1 MARPRVKAP
10 KCFMIVSGDS
20 IINLETTEEREKAI
34 RRAKF
39 EKDYKRNKKVFSCI
53 TKSLDL
59 VNFSDSF
66 AQEIAS
72 FKRKKLQTV

>member
-20 IINLETTEEREKAI
+20 IIELETKEQKEKAI

-39 EKDYKRNKKVFSCI
+39 EKDYKRNKKIFSCI

-59 VNFSDSF
+59 VSFSNNL
-66 AQEIAS
+66 ANEIAD
-72 FKRKKLQTV
+72 FKQKKLQTI